1 MIIVADTHPWVWF
14 LTANPHLSPKA
25 KASLSDSSNLVIVPS
40 IVMLEVKYLYYRKRI
55 SISFEEVLSK
65 TETSENVV
73 IHPLD
78 MLVATFAPV
87 KLEIHDA
94 IIVGT
99 TINLSKQHGQ
109 LVSLI
114 TKDENISKS
123 GFVPVIW

>member
-14 LTANPHLSPKA
+14 LMANPHLSPKA
-25 KASLSDSSNLVIVPS
+25 KASLSDSSNLVIAPS

-78 MLVATFAPV
+78 IFVATFAPV